1 MDSLSIDQ
9 LRSFMM
15 IAEHGSYTKAAEK
28 LFRTQPAISLQM
40 KRLEEQLGAPL
51 FARVGRE
58 SRLTEAGRML
68 IGYARRIIELNQE
81 AIGRLSVVEAAG
93 TVKIGVL
100 EEVTLRPLVGLLT
113 RFGRLCTKIKIE
125 LEVST
130 SWELVKRIEK
140 NELSLA
146 VANDAYSAL
155 RSTSLWT
162 EKYYWAIG
170 PDFDLGEYDVLPLV
184 VDPIDAP
191 CHGLQEALTELDV
204 AGKRWEVAFASH
216 SLLATQAAVR
226 AGLGV
231 GMISESAL
239 SDDLQIVGSDEGMPE
254 LQDANIALYR
264 GSEAKSSAVDSLADF
279 LIAHFNEPYSN

>member
-1 MDSLSIDQ
+1 MNTLSIDQ
-9 LRSFMM
+9 LRSFIM
-15 IAEHGSYTKAAEK
+15 ISEQGSYTKAAEK

-40 KRLEEQLGAPL
+40 KRLEDQVGAPL
-51 FARVGRE
+51 FNRVGRD

-68 IGYARRIIELNQE
+68 MGYARRIIDLNEE
-81 AIGRLSVVEAAG
+81 ALGRLSVIDAAG
-93 TVKIGVL
+93 TVRIGVL

-113 RFGRLCTKIKIE
+113 RFGRLCTRIKIE

-130 SWELVKRIEK
+130 SWELVERIRK
-140 NELSLA
+140 NELCLA
-146 VANDAYSAL
+146 VANNAYSTMP
-155 RSTSLWT
+155 STDLWT

-170 PDFDLGEYDVLPLV
+170 QDFKMDEYDVLPLI

-191 CHGLQEALTELDV
+191 CAGLHEALAQLDEAGTQWDV
-204 AGKRWEVAFASH
+204 AFSSY

-239 SDDLQIVGSDEGMPE
+239 SDDLQIVGTEEGMPDIP
-254 LQDANIALYR
+254 DANIALYR
-264 GSEAKSSAVDSLADF
+264 GTDAKSSAVDSLADF
-279 LIAHFNEPYSN
+279 LIAHFNEHYSY